1 MISLIVGTGLLCAA
15 MLAMGFGVL
24 IPVSSAV
31 SDVCNLLAV
40 GSGIFFVGLLDGE

>member
-15 MLAMGFGVL
+15 MLAVGFGVL

-31 SDVCNLLAV
+31 SDLCNLLAV